1 MLIFGTKYH
10 TMHLNNYILTLLM
23 ITLPY
28 MIIGQT
34 NSISGVVQNET
45 THQPI
50 GQVKIVN
57 QLTSQST
64 VTDTDGSFTI
74 PIKENSKQTLEF
86 SHLGYNT
93 LLVNLQPKNA
103 NQPLKVAMSVNPTQ
117 LGEVEVFGEL
127 ESNTPFPITIV
138 DMKSIERT
146 HQQDIGNFLRTQ
158 PNVGGIRKGA
168 MGIDPVIRG
177 FKYSQLNVQIDGG
190 IKIEGGC
197 PNRMDPATAHVDIS
211 DVQKIAIY
219 KGPYALKY
227 GPAFGGVIRLIS
239 NQPTFHNEYETHVD
253 MLVGGQTNYEGYKA
267 RFNIYGGNQLIAY
280 NFTTNWNKYGDY
292 EAGNGETMQG
302 SSNNYK
308 VKGQIGFQPVSGQ
321 QFYMSYDRSWGKNID
336 FPTLPMDER
345 SDNTEIYDFNYV
357 GTSFGQTFNFIKANI
372 YNSDVQHL
380 MDNKQRPFSDTVVAI
395 SDIHAVNTGGRIA
408 VSFDIGKGIFE
419 AGSGYERILKD
430 GNRYKNLIMQPNLPV
445 FTEELWNNAIINNLG
460 FFTEY
465 QLNKE
470 RINWIFSARLDLN
483 QGNSDPM
490 IRYATNGEVIIE
502 NADTRTN
509 YSNFSFSGGFTWHAN
524 QQHDF
529 GVSLGKGVRS
539 PDMTERFITLLPV
552 GYDNYD
558 YLGNPQLKP
567 EANHEIEFIWNYD
580 NERWG
585 EINTAMF
592 FSFVTD
598 YISSVIVPPS
608 EVKPQTK
615 GVLGVKRFIN
625 IDRAYLAGFELMY
638 STPSNENWEATLSAA
653 YTAGINPNATKQ
665 IIENGQVTGEETIKN
680 DPLPE
685 IPPFE
690 ANLAFN
696 YHFLKRRLTPGFK
709 LRMVS
714 EQNQISEAY
723 YESSTPGFTTLEII
737 LSYQY
742 NSQLTVYGGISNV
755 FNTNYYEHLNRR
767 IVGSSSPYL
776 EPGRICY
783 LNLII
788 KL

>member
-1 MLIFGTKYH
+1 
-10 TMHLNNYILTLLM
+10 M
-23 ITLPY
+23 ITIPFL
-28 MIIGQT
+28 IIAQ
-34 NSISGVVQNET
+34 NSSISGVVQNQT
-45 THQPI
+45 THLPI
-50 GQVKIVN
+50 GQVKITN
-57 QLTSQST
+57 QQTQQSA
-64 VTDTDGSFTI
+64 VTNSDGSFTMAI
-74 PIKENSKQTLEF
+74 RENTIQSLEF
-86 SHLGYNT
+86 RHLGYNT
-93 LLVNLQPKNA
+93 LLINVSPENTNK
-103 NQPLKVAMSVNPTQ
+103 PLLVEMLVNPTQ
-117 LGEVEVFGEL
+117 LSEVEVIGEL
-127 ESNTPFPITIV
+127 ETNNPFPVTIV
-138 DMKSIERT
+138 DIKSIERSP
-146 HQQDIGNFLRTQ
+146 QQDIGNFLRTQ

-211 DVQKIAIY
+211 DVQKMAIY

-239 NQPTFHNEYETHVD
+239 NQPTFNAQYENHVD
-253 MLVGGQTNYEGYKA
+253 MLVGGQTNYEGYKT
-267 RFNIYGGNQLIAY
+267 RINLYGGNQLIAY

-308 VKGQIGFQPVSGQ
+308 VKGQIGFQPTSGQ
-321 QFYMSYDRSWGKNID
+321 QFYVSYDRSWGKNID

-357 GTSFGQTFNFIKANI
+357 GTSFGQALNYIKANI
-372 YNSDVQHL
+372 YNSDVQHV

-395 SDIHAVNTGGRIA
+395 SDIHAVNTGGRIS
-408 VSFDIGKGIFE
+408 VNFNIGEGVFE

-460 FFTEY
+460 FFAEY
-465 QLNKE
+465 NLEKE
-470 RINWIFSARLDLN
+470 HFIWIVSTRLDLN
-483 QGNSDPM
+483 QGDADPM
-490 IRYATNGEVIIE
+490 IRYATNGEIVFE
-502 NADTRTN
+502 DANTRSNHT
-509 YSNFSFSGGFTWHAN
+509 NFSFSGGFTWHAS
-524 QQHDF
+524 QHHDL

-567 EANHEIEFIWNYD
+567 ESNHEIEFNWNYL
-580 NERWG
+580 NPRYG
-585 EINTAMF
+585 QFTTGLF

-598 YISSVIVPPS
+598 YISAVIVPPS

-625 IDRAYLAGFELMY
+625 IDKAYLTGFEFMY
-638 STPSNENWEATLSAA
+638 STPVNKKWEASLTAA
-653 YTAGINPNATKQ
+653 YTAGINPKATKQ
-665 IIENGQVTGEETIKN
+665 IIENGQVTGEETINN

-696 YHFLKRRLTPGFK
+696 YHFLKGRLTPGFK

-714 EQNQISEAY
+714 AQNQISEAY
-723 YESSTPGFTTLEII
+723 YETSTPGFTTLEIL

-742 NSQLTVYGGISNV
+742 NTQLTVYGGISNV

-767 IVGSSSPYL
+767 IIGSSAPYL